1 MRIRISNTDNPLKK
15 ETGESLRRTLTLVE
29 CVLYPLTK
37 HIFFMNESSFL
48 AIRKSKF
55 GKGLFVT
62 QNLTP
67 GTILCTVTGP
77 LLNFEQTLTLQERES
92 HCLQIEQDQYI
103 LCDPPFLYSNHSCE
117 PNCGLNARLQL
128 VALRDLYGGEE
139 LFWDYST
146 SMLERHWTMACKCG
160 SVHCRKLIT
169 DFDLLPENLQA
180 KYLQQ
185 EIVLPFIVSQI
196 QTFSKAHVHRA

>member
-1 MRIRISNTDNPLKK
+1 M
-15 ETGESLRRTLTLVE
+15 E
-29 CVLYPLTK
+29 CVLYLLTK
-37 HIFFMNESSFL
+37 LIFFMNGPSFL
-48 AIRKSKF
+48 AIRNSKF
-55 GKGLFVT
+55 GKGLFAS
-62 QNLTP
+62 QNIVA
-67 GTILCTVTGP
+67 GSVLCSVTGP
-77 LLNFEQTLTLQERES
+77 LLNFQQTLQLKERES

-117 PNCGLNARLQL
+117 PNCGLNAHHQL
-128 VALRDLYGGEE
+128 FALRDLYDGEE

-169 DFDLLPENLQA
+169 DFDLLPENIQL
-180 KYLQQ
+180 KYLHL

>member
-1 MRIRISNTDNPLKK
+1 
-15 ETGESLRRTLTLVE
+15 
-29 CVLYPLTK
+29 
-37 HIFFMNESSFL
+37 MNVSSVL

-62 QNLTP
+62 QHSAA
-67 GTILCTVTGP
+67 GTILCTVSGP
-77 LLNFEQTLTLQERES
+77 LLNFQQTLELQERES
-92 HCLQIEQDQYI
+92 HCLQIDRDQYI

-117 PNCGLNARLQL
+117 PNCGLNAQHQL
-128 VALRDLYGGEE
+128 FALCDLHEGEE

-146 SMLERHWTMACKCG
+146 SMLERHWTMTCNCG

-185 EIVLPFIVSQI
+185 EIVLPFIISQI